1 MRLVPQAMTTPPADR
16 VRRLPVGA
24 ESQPG
29 GVHFRVWAPASTSV
43 AVDVDIPGQSPSLY
57 PLAAA
62 ADGHFEGFVANL
74 GPGTRYR
81 YRLDDGCAYPD
92 PASRFQPAGP
102 HGPSEVIDPS
112 AFTWTDASW
121 LGPATSGLIV
131 YELHIGTFTAAGTW
145 DAARHELPA
154 LATLGVNVI
163 EVMPVADFPGRFG
176 WGYDG
181 VNLFAPTRLYG
192 RPDDFRAFVDSA
204 HALGLAVILD
214 VVYNHLGPD
223 GCWLDRF
230 APQYFADLA
239 TEWGRGLN
247 FDGPESGAVREL
259 YRANARYWIDE
270 FHLDGLR
277 LDATQAIFDRSTPHI
292 LTAIGDEVR
301 RAAAPR
307 TTWVVCEHEPQH
319 GEIVRSTE
327 DGGLG
332 LDAIWNDDF
341 HHSAEVALT
350 GRREAYF
357 SDYMGS
363 PQELVSIVTHGFL
376 YQGQVS
382 AWQKR
387 PRGTPTRGIRPDA
400 FVAFLENHDQVANTW
415 SGLRLHATSSPS
427 RLRALTALLLLG
439 PWTPMLFQ
447 GQEFMAS
454 APFLFFADHEATL
467 AALVRQGRRD
477 FMAQFGS
484 LAHADMGDRLPDPG
498 DPRTFERC
506 RLDQT
511 ERETH
516 TAALALHAS
525 LIALRREE
533 IAFRSPSSEDID
545 GAVIGDQAFVIR
557 WFCGPP
563 RGTAAD
569 DRLLVVNLGVELD
582 RPVLPEPLSAPPVGH
597 RWVPRWSSQDPMY
610 GGGGTPD
617 IVLDIGWRLPA
628 ESAVLLAAVPL
639 TTSPQRDEPRTP
651 LGRDT

>member
-1 MRLVPQAMTTPPADR
+1 MSVVAHVTSSTSDR
-16 VRRLPVGA
+16 ARRLPVGA
-24 ESQPG
+24 EPRRGG

-43 AVDVDIPGQSPSLY
+43 SVEFDTPGEHRGPHS
-57 PLAAA
+57 LAAA
-62 ADGHFEGFVANL
+62 AHGYFEGFAPDI

-81 YRLDDGCAYPD
+81 YRLDDGRAYPD
-92 PASRFQPAGP
+92 PASRFQPDGP
-102 HGPSEVIDPS
+102 HGPSEVVDAS
-112 AFTWTDASW
+112 AFAWTDAAW
-121 LGPATSGLIV
+121 PGLPVSGLVV
-131 YELHIGTFTAAGTW
+131 YELHVGTFTAAGTW
-145 DAARHELPA
+145 ESARHELPA

-163 EVMPVADFPGRFG
+163 EVMPIADFPGRFG

-192 RPDDFRAFVDSA
+192 RPDDFRAFVDAA
-204 HALGLAVILD
+204 HALGLGVVLD

-230 APQYFADLA
+230 APQYFAEAA

-247 FDGPESGAVREL
+247 FDGPDSGPVREFYL
-259 YRANARYWIDE
+259 ANARYWIDE
-270 FHLDGLR
+270 YHLDGQR

-292 LTAIGDEVR
+292 LIEIGDEVR

-307 TTWVVCEHEPQH
+307 TTWIVCEHEPQH
-319 GEIVRSTE
+319 SEMVRSTS

-332 LDAIWNDDF
+332 LDAVWNDDF
-341 HHSAEVALT
+341 HHSVEVALT

-363 PQELVSIVTHGFL
+363 PQELVSTVKHGFL

-382 AWQKR
+382 AWQKH
-387 PRGTPTRGIRPDA
+387 PRGTPTRGLRPEA
-400 FVAFLENHDQVANTW
+400 FVTFLENHDQIANTW
-415 SGLRLHATSSPS
+415 SGQRLHATSSPS

-454 APFLFFADHEATL
+454 APFLFFADHEAPL

-484 LAHADMGDRLPDPG
+484 MTDADMGDRLPDPG
-498 DPRTFERC
+498 DIRTFERC
-506 RLDQT
+506 RLDQA

-516 TAALALHAS
+516 AAALALHAS

-533 IAFRSPSSEDID
+533 IAFHSPGPDDVD

-557 WFCGPP
+557 WFHRPP

-582 RPVLPEPLSAPPVGH
+582 RPVLPEPLSAPPAGH
-597 RWVPRWSSQDPMY
+597 RWVPRWSSQDPLY
-610 GGGGTPD
+610 GGGGTPA
-617 IVLDIGWRLPA
+617 IILDIGWRLPA
-628 ESAVLLAAVPL
+628 ESAVLFAAAPLASPARHREPRAAV
-639 TTSPQRDEPRTP
+639 EP
-651 LGRDT
+651 DA